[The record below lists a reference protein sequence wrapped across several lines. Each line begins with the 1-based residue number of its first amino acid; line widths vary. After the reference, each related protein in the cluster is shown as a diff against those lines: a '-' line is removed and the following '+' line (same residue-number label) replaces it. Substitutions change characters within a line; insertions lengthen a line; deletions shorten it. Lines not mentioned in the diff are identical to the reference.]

1 MSSGA
6 EVTLSA
12 WRISG
17 VSSEGQILPPVLVT
31 LTHAWGLLTTPGN
44 Y

>member
-12 WRISG
+12 WRVWD
-17 VSSEGQILPPVLVT
+17 VSSEGQILRPVLVT
-31 LTHAWGLLTTPGN
+31 LTHTWGLLTTPGN